1 MDTDLYAQLRL
12 DYSSKSLLE
21 SDAGDDPVALL
32 QAWLEEAI
40 AAGIREPNAAALA
53 TADVHGRPSVRMVLL
68 RSFSND
74 GAVFAT
80 NYESNKG
87 RDLAENPQAAFTI
100 WWQPMFRQV
109 RVSGAVQQLSTV
121 ENDEIFADRPRGA
134 QIGAVAS
141 LQSHFVTDRNTLD
154 EQVEQV
160 TQSFGD
166 EPVSRPEYWGGYR
179 ISFESI
185 EFWQGR
191 SNRLHDRLLY
201 ERRGDQWQRIRL
213 QP

>member
-12 DYSSKSLLE
+12 EYSSKSLLE
-21 SDAGDDPVALL
+21 SDAGDDPIALL
-32 QAWLEEAI
+32 QAWLDEAI

-68 RSFSND
+68 RSILND

-80 NYESNKG
+80 NYDSNKG

-100 WWQPMFRQV
+100 WWQPLFRQI
-109 RVSGAVQQLSTV
+109 RVSGAVKQLTNA

-134 QIGAVAS
+134 QIGALAS
-141 LQSHFVTDRNTLD
+141 LQSHFVTDRTTLD
-154 EQVEQV
+154 EQVQQI
-160 TQSFGD
+160 TQSLGD
-166 EPVSRPEYWGGYR
+166 ESVSRPEYWGGYR